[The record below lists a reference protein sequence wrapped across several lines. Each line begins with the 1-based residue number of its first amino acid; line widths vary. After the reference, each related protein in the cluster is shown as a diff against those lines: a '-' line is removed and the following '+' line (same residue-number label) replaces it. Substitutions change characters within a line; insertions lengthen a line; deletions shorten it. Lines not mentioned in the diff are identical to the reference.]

1 MQFSPSTQPVL
12 SRLSPALDSPPL
24 LSIRTLPRLIIPQFF
39 FETVA
44 YLLEVGPF
52 YLFCRTVLPLRKCL
66 STLSYFKCTSE
77 AGSRI
82 QATPLPGWYFPTES
96 HWHSLMAPKCFPLT
110 LPINARQEKSLD
122 TTNSE

>member
-12 SRLSPALDSPPL
+12 SGLGPALDSPPL

-39 FETVA
+39 FETVV

-52 YLFCRTVLPLRKCL
+52 YLFCRTVLPLRKRL

-77 AGSRI
+77 AGPESR
-82 QATPLPGWYFPTES
+82 PRPSLYFPAES
-96 HWHSLMAPKCFPLT
+96 HWYSLMTPECFPLT
-110 LPINARQEKSLD
+110 LPINARQERSLD